1 MSSFEFCSLP
11 TSSNRFLLYPKLLQS
26 FSACTGH
33 QPINHS
39 TNKNVFLSGFISSF
53 IFIPMCKQLGI
64 ESLISQSRPAH
75 MTIFLLINLFS
86 SHWGFYHIYNITAIC
101 VGVIKGKSN
110 FRERKSSC
118 GFLLFLL
125 SFSVCGLISPFG
137 RRNFE
142 FQSAEFS
149 SSMGGTELHN

>member
-1 MSSFEFCSLP
+1 MP
-11 TSSNRFLLYPKLLQS
+11 TSSNRFSLYPKLLWS

-39 TNKNVFLSGFISSF
+39 TNKHVFLSGFISSF
-53 IFIPMCKQLGI
+53 FFIPMCKQLSI
-64 ESLISQSRPAH
+64 ESLISQSRLAH

-101 VGVIKGKSN
+101 VGVIKVRSN

-118 GFLLFLL
+118 RGLLVLL
-125 SFSVCGLISPFG
+125 SFSVCGFISPFR

-142 FQSAEFS
+142 FQSAGFS
-149 SSMGGTELHN
+149 SSMGGTEMHN